1 MSRLIF
7 LFFFVGIMYKMRESK
22 CGCGMKCEDGSMG
35 KCVARRKL
43 PDRFTKKGKK
53 VSAKHIPRA
62 VIRPKFY

>member
-1 MSRLIF
+1 
-7 LFFFVGIMYKMRESK
+7 MRESK
-22 CGCGMKCEDGSMG
+22 CGCGQKCENGSMG
-35 KCVARRKL
+35 KCVTRRKL

>member
-1 MSRLIF
+1 MLI
-7 LFFFVGIMYKMRESK
+7 YDKMRESK
-22 CGCGMKCEDGSMG
+22 CGCGQKCENGSMG
-35 KCVARRKL
+35 KCTTRRKL